1 MIACSGHGFKAD
13 CVLTLPK
20 VVNLREGMGRAR
32 NLKDCCALLT
42 GDKTSVIIRTL
53 VLMVGST
60 MPDIRFIDKVRKLK
74 VHERAVREPSQVR
87 SELTRVFPSLERLLG
102 FLEEVPDGA
111 ELDVTRQKSKYILRI
126 RQ

>member
-1 MIACSGHGFKAD
+1 
-13 CVLTLPK
+13 
-20 VVNLREGMGRAR
+20 
-32 NLKDCCALLT
+32 
-42 GDKTSVIIRTL
+42 
-53 VLMVGST
+53 

-102 FLEEVPDGA
+102 FLEEVPDGD
-111 ELDVTRQKSKYILRI
+111 ELEVSRQKSKYILRI

>member
-1 MIACSGHGFKAD
+1 
-13 CVLTLPK
+13 
-20 VVNLREGMGRAR
+20 
-32 NLKDCCALLT
+32 
-42 GDKTSVIIRTL
+42 
-53 VLMVGST
+53 
-60 MPDIRFIDKVRKLK
+60 MPDRRFIDKVRKLK

>member
-1 MIACSGHGFKAD
+1 
-13 CVLTLPK
+13 
-20 VVNLREGMGRAR
+20 
-32 NLKDCCALLT
+32 
-42 GDKTSVIIRTL
+42 
-53 VLMVGST
+53 
-60 MPDIRFIDKVRKLK
+60 MPDTGFLDKVRRLK

-111 ELDVTRQKSKYILRI
+111 ALEVTRQKSKYILRI